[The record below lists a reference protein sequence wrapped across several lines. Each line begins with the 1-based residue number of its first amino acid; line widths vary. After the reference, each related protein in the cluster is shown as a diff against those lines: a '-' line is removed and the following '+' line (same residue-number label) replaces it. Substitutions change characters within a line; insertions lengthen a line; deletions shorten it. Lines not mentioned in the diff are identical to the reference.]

1 MIKYQKF
8 DSNDTQMKPRLELL
22 KSFVLN
28 QSLILIFV
36 QILSSMKPL
45 VSVIMITY
53 GHEKYIEEAIR
64 GVFLQKT
71 NFPFELIISNDKSPD
86 STDEIVKNII
96 KSAPENISVK
106 YIHHPE
112 NIGMHHNFVSAFKM
126 AEGKYIAVCEGDDYW
141 TDENK
146 LQKQIDFLEKN
157 EDFTLTFH
165 NVFIRN
171 GETLRADLDYE
182 KRLSSKDVYTINDLS
197 KGNFIHTLSVV
208 FRNTEIEFPEWY
220 FSSFLGDYPIWLWL
234 SKKGKIKY
242 FSEKM
247 GVYRENV
254 GVWSGKSQEE
264 REFKT
269 MLVLRNLI
277 PDFKMFP
284 NVKENLTYT
293 KNIYIKN
300 FLKQKSFAEVVTSP
314 YFSELKYKD
323 KFKLVVK
330 SILKYKKTK

>member
-1 MIKYQKF
+1 
-8 DSNDTQMKPRLELL
+8 
-22 KSFVLN
+22 
-28 QSLILIFV
+28 
-36 QILSSMKPL
+36 MKPL

-96 KSAPENISVK
+96 KYAPENISVK
-106 YIHHPE
+106 YIQHPE
-112 NIGMHHNFVSAFKM
+112 NIGMLPNFISTLKIAT
-126 AEGKYIAVCEGDDYW
+126 GKYIAVCEGDDYW

-182 KRLSSKDVYTINDLS
+182 KRLSSKNVYTINDLS

-208 FRNTEIEFPEWY
+208 FRNMKIEFPEWY
-220 FSSFLGDYPIWLWL
+220 YTSFLGDYPIWLWL

-242 FSEKM
+242 FPEKM

-264 REFKT
+264 REFKS

-277 PDFKMFP
+277 PDFEMLP
-284 NVKENLTYT
+284 DVKKNLTYT

-330 SILKYKKTK
+330 SILK

>member
-96 KSAPENISVK
+96 KYAPENISVN

-112 NIGMHHNFVSAFKM
+112 NIGMHHNFTSALRT
-126 AEGKYIAVCEGDDYW
+126 AQGKYIAVCEGDDYW

-146 LQKQIDFLEKN
+146 LKKQIDFLEKN

-171 GETLRADLDYE
+171 GETLSTDLDYE
-182 KRLSSKDVYTINDLS
+182 KRLSSKDVYTIDDLS

-208 FRNTEIEFPEWY
+208 FRNMDIQFPEWY
-220 FSSFLGDYPIWLWL
+220 YTSFLGDYPIWMWL

-242 FSEKM
+242 FPKKM

-277 PDFKMFP
+277 PDFEMLP
-284 NVKENLTYT
+284 DVKKNLTYT

-300 FLKQKSFAEVVTSP
+300 FLKQKSFTEVVTSP

-323 KFKLVVK
+323 KFKLIVK
-330 SILKYKKTK
+330 SILK

>member
-96 KSAPENISVK
+96 KYAPENISVK
-106 YIHHPE
+106 YIQHPE
-112 NIGMHHNFVSAFKM
+112 NIGMLPNFISTLKIAT
-126 AEGKYIAVCEGDDYW
+126 GKYIAVCEGDDYW

-182 KRLSSKDVYTINDLS
+182 KRLSSKNVYTINDLS

-208 FRNTEIEFPEWY
+208 FRNMEIEFPEWY
-220 FSSFLGDYPIWLWL
+220 YTSFLGDYPIWLWL

-242 FSEKM
+242 FPEKM

-277 PDFKMFP
+277 PDFEMLP
-284 NVKENLTYT
+284 DVKKNLTYT

-330 SILKYKKTK
+330 SILK